1 MDSEN
6 SGAIFR
12 IKNLALVRSPF
23 LAVANKEGNSRSA
36 TKPQRDEIGPVSS
49 QAAAVNQMFDEI
61 YRATPMPSV
70 ILQQSNYNSKFWDQA
85 YSSTQGFPMPGNYSG
100 SIASTTSMHNS
111 SFSYPYHQFGT
122 HSLNSAGHSFDS
134 TVLSEEDLN
143 SSNAE
148 NISVGPDDEIVEVEP
163 VVEEEPTSER
173 HVHSHND
180 KILSSISAA
189 QSETSANS
197 TIASEPSTHNGR
209 SKQRRKYVMDS
220 LFQLTSKPLTPQTSS
235 SSHKE
240 SSTQADKLNDKISST
255 KKTLD
260 IASSSRNSI
269 PSQSKRDN
277 LIINGLHHENGW
289 IKRGDDSLVE
299 DEDDSEESD
308 NSDLDVK
315 SAEKKAGL
323 SFISNLKQSRMLNE
337 RNDTKRYGSLILVP
351 MTHVSSI
358 QYSSD
363 DEGTL
368 FKSRKSSSGSKN
380 NIKDNSSS
388 SSGSSSN
395 SSSCSNNDN
404 NESSSSNSS
413 NNNNSKRKNGR
424 FIKKSEVSET
434 LVDEVTETICQ
445 KFIGENH
452 NNSSA
457 LSNEPIILKDSRRID
472 EKWSTDEV
480 RMVLGFGYLVNDK
493 NRDFIIFYY

>member
-12 IKNLALVRSPF
+12 IKNLAIVRSPF

-36 TKPQRDEIGPVSS
+36 TKPQRDEVGPVLS

-85 YSSTQGFPMPGNYSG
+85 YSSTQGFPIPGTYSG
-100 SIASTTSMHNS
+100 SIASTTSTHNS
-111 SFSYPYHQFGT
+111 SFSYPYHQFGA

-143 SSNAE
+143 SSTAE
-148 NISVGPDDEIVEVEP
+148 NISVGPDDEIVEIEP
-163 VVEEEPTSER
+163 VVEAEPTSER

-240 SSTQADKLNDKISST
+240 SSTQADKSNDKISST

-269 PSQSKRDN
+269 PSQFKRGN
-277 LIINGLHHENGW
+277 LIINSLHQENGW
-289 IKRGDDSLVE
+289 MKRGDDSLVE
-299 DEDDSEESD
+299 EDEEDSEESD
-308 NSDLDVK
+308 NSGLEVK
-315 SAEKKAGL
+315 STEKKAGL
-323 SFISNLKQSRMLNE
+323 SFISNLKRSRMLNE
-337 RNDTKRYGSLILVP
+337 CNDTKRYGSLILVP

-363 DEGTL
+363 DEDTL

-388 SSGSSSN
+388 SSGSSS
-395 SSSCSNNDN
+395 SSSASNNDN
-404 NESSSSNSS
+404 NKNSS
-413 NNNNSKRKNGR
+413 INNNNNNNNNNDSKRKNGR
-424 FIKKSEVSET
+424 LIKKSEVSET
-434 LVDEVTETICQ
+434 VVDEITETICQ
-445 KFIGENH
+445 KTIPENY
-452 NNSSA
+452 NNSFA
-457 LSNEPIILKDSRRID
+457 QSNEPIISKDSRRID
-472 EKWSTDEV
+472 ETWSTDEV
-480 RMVLGFGYLVNDK
+480 RMVLGFARLSCK
-493 NRDFIIFYY
+493 R

>member
-1 MDSEN
+1 M
-6 SGAIFR
+6 
-12 IKNLALVRSPF
+12 
-23 LAVANKEGNSRSA
+23 
-36 TKPQRDEIGPVSS
+36 
-49 QAAAVNQMFDEI
+49 
-61 YRATPMPSV
+61 
-70 ILQQSNYNSKFWDQA
+70 
-85 YSSTQGFPMPGNYSG
+85 
-100 SIASTTSMHNS
+100 
-111 SFSYPYHQFGT
+111 
-122 HSLNSAGHSFDS
+122 
-134 TVLSEEDLN
+134 
-143 SSNAE
+143 
-148 NISVGPDDEIVEVEP
+148 
-163 VVEEEPTSER
+163 
-173 HVHSHND
+173 
-180 KILSSISAA
+180 
-189 QSETSANS
+189 
-197 TIASEPSTHNGR
+197 
-209 SKQRRKYVMDS
+209 
-220 LFQLTSKPLTPQTSS
+220 
-235 SSHKE
+235 
-240 SSTQADKLNDKISST
+240 
-255 KKTLD
+255 
-260 IASSSRNSI
+260 
-269 PSQSKRDN
+269 
-277 LIINGLHHENGW
+277 
-289 IKRGDDSLVE
+289 KRGDDSLVE
-299 DEDDSEESD
+299 EDEEDSEESD
-308 NSDLDVK
+308 NSGLEVK
-315 SAEKKAGL
+315 STEKKAGL
-323 SFISNLKQSRMLNE
+323 SFISNLKRSRMLNE
-337 RNDTKRYGSLILVP
+337 CNDTKRYGSLILVP

-368 FKSRKSSSGSKN
+368 FKSRKSSSGSKNNIKDNCSSSSGSSSSSSSSGSKN